1 MSFNSWSYISNCMK
15 MSVETGTASVADLT
29 ALFDD
34 ISDPYEFE
42 DLLYAC
48 TLLSSVDPINS
59 SSYQTLSESLKAL
72 KCILTKFLQF
82 PHLKHGFTPKATWI
96 RFKPKPSSH
105 RNSYQSY
112 VNPMYSFYY
121 NLNKSLPP
129 PLCLKQ
135 VSRQNAIINN
145 DIDVNDLLAGH
156 LDSSRRISYLW
167 YGFDWELK
175 EELLKIKEM
184 NIEQLSLYIKTIHD
198 KRTKPSHW
206 NKLRPL
212 CEQFI
217 EKRIISVQQIS
228 TLTTAEEE
236 GKKMLLKQ
244 LKELWDVSVSDSS
257 KPFSIF
263 GHEKQNVRHPTEKKK
278 QKLPKNKNLALVHRK
293 Y

>member
-1 MSFNSWSYISNCMK
+1 IPAWDIAPTLEINFYHQSSLQNRRFSYMWLFDWEIDPDPCEDVVVKMSFNSWSDISNYMK
-15 MSVETGTASVADLT
+15 MSVDTGTASIADLT

-105 RNSYQSY
+105 RNSYQSF
-112 VNPMYSFYY
+112 P
-121 NLNKSLPP
+121 
-129 PLCLKQ
+129 
-135 VSRQNAIINN
+135 
-145 DIDVNDLLAGH
+145 
-156 LDSSRRISYLW
+156 RRISYLW
-167 YGFDWELK
+167 YGFDCELK

-198 KRTKPSHW
+198 KKTKPSHW

-212 CEQFI
+212 CEQFT
-217 EKRIISVQQIS
+217 EKRKISVQQIS
-228 TLTTAEEE
+228 ALTTVEEE
-236 GKKMLLKQ
+236 GKKLLLKQ

-278 QKLPKNKNLALVHRK
+278 QKLPKNKNLALVHRT